1 MRKLT
6 LNQSL
11 RGRWL
16 LLLFA
21 LLLLP
26 SGLQAEDYGIT
37 IAGVAVTDANAAN
50 VMGDGTVSFDAE
62 NNILTLTGATINGE
76 ILSTLESLTINLEG
90 ASQLTVVDDQ
100 NSAIQNDADM
110 ADLSFTGSGSL
121 AISASG
127 GVIYGF
133 TSLDFGSF
141 NLASQAAGVHYDDS
155 SMRSYDGYL
164 VSDLTITTDEV
175 YPIWIY
181 APSEAYSHTQ
191 ITASNKANVLL
202 AGETAT
208 VSLSGSTIT
217 LNGANFNLGE
227 QSAIVVG
234 KGMSSLTV
242 HLLSTNK

>member
-6 LNQSL
+6 FNQSL

-37 IAGVAVTDANAAN
+37 VAGVAVTDANAAN

-90 ASQLTVVDDQ
+90 ASQLTVVDNQ

-133 TSLDFGSF
+133 TSLDFGTSCRCP
-141 NLASQAAGVHYDDS
+141 L
-155 SMRSYDGYL
+155 
-164 VSDLTITTDEV
+164 
-175 YPIWIY
+175 
-181 APSEAYSHTQ
+181 
-191 ITASNKANVLL
+191 
-202 AGETAT
+202 
-208 VSLSGSTIT
+208 
-217 LNGANFNLGE
+217 
-227 QSAIVVG
+227 
-234 KGMSSLTV
+234 
-242 HLLSTNK
+242 